1 MLSYLVTAALVV
13 PAAADGFLGVMLMPH
28 DDSGKPV
35 VTMVVKDS
43 PAEKAGLKTDD
54 VIEKLDGQPVLS
66 VQDLIEKVKATK
78 PGTEVT
84 FVILRGKDKKEIKV
98 KLGTR
103 PDDLDKE

>member
-1 MLSYLVTAALVV
+1 MTSYVLATALVV
-13 PAAADGFLGVMLMPH
+13 NVAAADGFLGVQLMP
-28 DDSGKPV
+28 DEDSGKPV

-54 VIEKLDGQPVLS
+54 VIEKLDGQSVLS
-66 VQDLIEKVKATK
+66 VQDLIEKVKGAK

-84 FVILRGKDKKEIKV
+84 LTVRRGKESKEFKV

-103 PDDLDKE
+103 PPDVDK